1 VNTPLRF
8 STDCFEPFR
17 APSMGE
23 HSHAVARELCGLAE
37 DTIERLQGLGVF
49 Q

>member
-8 STDCFEPFR
+8 STDRFEPFR

-23 HSHAVARELCGLAE
+23 HSHAIAREICGLGEEA
-37 DTIERLQGLGVF
+37 IAGLHEQGVF
-49 Q
+49 K